1 MVSPTKKITRRT
13 FLRTSA
19 FAGTAGV
26 LAACVVPAAAPAG
39 DGGSAPAMEEVTLR
53 MVTHYGSPVRR
64 EFTTRVKDIFEATHP
79 GAGRPRWRQRR
90 CQ

>member
-1 MVSPTKKITRRT
+1 MDTTKKKITRRT

-39 DGGSAPAMEEVTLR
+39 DGAAAPVMEDVTLR
-53 MVTHYGSPVRR
+53 MVTH
-64 EFTTRVKDIFEATHP
+64 
-79 GAGRPRWRQRR
+79 
-90 CQ
+90 